1 MYVYNGRIIIIITD
15 TSKNY
20 LNEHYEQR
28 LLVVTCLHPKKFC
41 LGFFYWQA
49 LHALKITICS

>member
-28 LLVVTCLHPKKFC
+28 LLVVTCLHQKNFVLDFSTDKLC
-41 LGFFYWQA
+41 M
-49 LHALKITICS
+49 H